1 MSKIFST
8 LVSYALFLV
17 ILGLT
22 ALLLIFSYYGKSVD
36 DYRKL
41 ATYEPPITSRLY
53 ASDGRL
59 LAEYAAEKRAF
70 VPYEAIPKQLVQAF
84 ISAEDKKFFSHGGID
99 FVGIIRAIFQ
109 NIRFFGSGRRMIGA
123 STITQQVAKN
133 FLLTNEASFE
143 RKIKEA
149 ILAIRI
155 ERAFS
160 KEYIAELY
168 LNQIYLG
175 HYSYGVAA
183 AALNYFNKSL
193 DELTIAECAFLAALP
208 KGPNNYDP
216 NKRYDEAIGRRN
228 WVLSRMTEDGYITE
242 EQAKAASEEPITL
255 ASRSGNDVTTDA
267 EYFAE
272 EVRRF
277 LVSQYG
283 ENALYEGGLVVRT
296 TVDPE
301 MQKHA
306 AKALRRGL
314 IAYDQRHGFR
324 DPIAHF
330 DLSEEEKTV
339 ENTETE
345 IKTET
350 EPETE
355 EQAELPEEET
365 KNAWLEALQSV
376 PEVSYAPTE
385 WKQAIVLSAD
395 EEKAEIGLKTG
406 ETGTLPLAELKWAQK
421 NLPDQTLGPEIKA
434 VTEVLSVG
442 DVVWVEPVTQNAK
455 RQPYPENT
463 YALRQIPNVEGA
475 MIVLDPHTGRVLS
488 MVGGYSFKRSQF
500 NRAVQAKRQP
510 GSSFKP
516 FVYLAALDE
525 GFTPS
530 SLILDAPFVMDQGNG
545 QGKWKPKNYSKRF
558 YGPTTLRMGIEKSR
572 NLMTVR
578 LARAIGIEKVVE
590 YAKKFGISDDIPN
603 QMSIALGSGETSV
616 LKMATAYGMLVNGG
630 KKIKPILVDRIQDR
644 TGATVYNSDSRPCE
658 KCRAAEWNGEAAPK
672 IPDIREQLEDPR
684 SAYQIINILTGVLQP
699 GGSAQS
705 LRSLGKTFAGKTGTS
720 NSSFDGWFV
729 GMTPDLVV
737 AIFLGFDEPRTLGN
751 RDTGG
756 VIAAPIFKDFVNTAL
771 KNQPLIPFRVPAGI
785 RFVRVNHKT
794 GKPAEPKDKDVI
806 LEAFKAGENWQGK
819 VKGYIDGSETHLL
832 ESEQSD
838 EPAESKTSQTEEVD
852 DNIPGIGGIF

>member
-1 MSKIFST
+1 MSKLFST
-8 LVSYALFLV
+8 LVSYALFLA
-17 ILGLT
+17 ILGLIV
-22 ALLLIFSYYGKSVD
+22 LLLVFSHYGKSVD
-36 DYRKL
+36 DYRRL

-59 LAEYAAEKRAF
+59 LAEYATEKRAF

-99 FVGIIRAIFQ
+99 FVGIIRAVVQ
-109 NIRFFGSGRRMIGA
+109 NIRHIGSGRRMIGA

-193 DELTIAECAFLAALP
+193 DELTLAESAFLAALP

-216 NKRYDEAIGRRN
+216 NKRYDEALGRRN
-228 WVLSRMTEDGYITE
+228 WVLSRMQEEGYITE
-242 EQAKAASEEPITL
+242 EQAQAASAEPIVL
-255 ASRSGNDVTTDA
+255 ATRSDKEVTTDA

-277 LVSQYG
+277 LVSRYG

-301 MQKHA
+301 MQKYA
-306 AKALRRGL
+306 AKALRKGL
-314 IAYDQRHGFR
+314 ILYDQRHGFR
-324 DPIAHF
+324 EPIAKL
-330 DLSEEEKTV
+330 DLSEEE
-339 ENTETE
+339 
-345 IKTET
+345 
-350 EPETE
+350 
-355 EQAELPEEET
+355 
-365 KNAWLEALQSV
+365 WLDVLLSV
-376 PEVSYAPTE
+376 PAPSYAPTE
-385 WKQAIVLSAD
+385 WQQAVVLSVD
-395 EEKAEIGLKTG
+395 PEKAEIGLKSG
-406 ETGTLPLAELKWAQK
+406 QTGTIPLAEMKWAQK
-421 NLPDQTLGPEIKA
+421 NMPDQTLGPEIKA
-434 VTEVLSVG
+434 ADQVLSVG
-442 DVVWVEPVTQNAK
+442 DVVWTEPVTHNIK

-558 YGPTTLRMGIEKSR
+558 YGPTTLRVGIEKSR

-578 LARAIGIEKVVE
+578 LAKAIGVNKVVE

-603 QMSIALGSGETSV
+603 QMSIALGSGETTV
-616 LKMATAYGMLVNGG
+616 LRMAAAYGMLVNGG
-630 KKIKPILVDRIQDR
+630 KKIEPILIDRIQDR

-658 KCRAAEWNGEAAPK
+658 KCRTDGWKGEKAPK

-705 LRSLGKTFAGKTGTS
+705 LRTLGKTFAGKTGTS

-737 AIFLGFDEPRTLGN
+737 AIFIGFDEPRTLGN

-756 VIAAPIFKDFVNTAL
+756 VIAAPIFKDFVSMAL

-794 GKPAEPKDKDVI
+794 GKPAAPKDTDVI
-806 LEAFKAGENWQGK
+806 LEAFKADENWQGK
-819 VKGYIDGSETHLL
+819 IKGYIDGSEGQITLTDPT
-832 ESEQSD
+832 E
-838 EPAESKTSQTEEVD
+838 EPAGEKTSQTEETD

>member
-1 MSKIFST
+1 MMSKLFST
-8 LVSYALFLV
+8 FVSYALFLV
-17 ILGLT
+17 ILGLI
-22 ALLLIFSYYGKSVD
+22 ALLSIFSYYGKSVD

-70 VPYEAIPKQLVQAF
+70 VPYEAIPKQLMQAF
-84 ISAEDKKFFSHGGID
+84 MSAEDKKFFSHGGID
-99 FVGIIRAIFQ
+99 FIGIARAIIQ
-109 NIRFFGSGRRMIGA
+109 NIRHIGSGRRMVGA

-133 FLLTNEASFE
+133 FLLTNEVSFE

-216 NKRYDEAIGRRN
+216 NKRYDEAIARRN
-228 WVLSRMTEDGYITE
+228 WVLSRMQDDGYITE
-242 EQAKAASEEPITL
+242 EQRKAAEEEPITL
-255 ASRSGNDVTTDA
+255 ASRSDKEIATDA

-272 EVRRF
+272 EVRRS
-277 LVSQYG
+277 LVSKYG

-296 TVDPE
+296 TVDSE

-306 AKALRRGL
+306 TKALRRGL
-314 IAYDQRHGFR
+314 ITYDQRHGFR
-324 DPIAHF
+324 EPIAKL
-330 DLSEEEKTV
+330 DLSEEE
-339 ENTETE
+339 
-345 IKTET
+345 
-350 EPETE
+350 
-355 EQAELPEEET
+355 
-365 KNAWLEALQSV
+365 WLDVLLSV
-376 PEVSYAPTE
+376 PDVNYAPPE
-385 WKQAIVLSAD
+385 WKQAVVLSVD
-395 EEKAEIGLKTG
+395 KDKAEIGLKSG
-406 ETGTLPLAELKWAQK
+406 ETGTIPLDEVKWAQK
-421 NLPDQTLGPEIKA
+421 NMPDQTLGPP
-434 VTEVLSVG
+434 VQSVDQVLNIG
-442 DVVWVEPVTQNAK
+442 DVVWTEPVTKNAK
-455 RQPYPENT
+455 RKPYPENT

-558 YGPTTLRMGIEKSR
+558 YGPTTLRIGIEKSR

-578 LARAIGIEKVVE
+578 LAKAIGIEKVVE
-590 YAKKFGISDDIPN
+590 YAKKFGISDDIPD
-603 QMSIALGSGETSV
+603 QMSIALGSGETTV
-616 LKMATAYGMLVNGG
+616 LRLATAYGMLVNGG
-630 KKIKPILVDRIQDR
+630 KKISPILIDRIQDR
-644 TGATVYNSDSRPCE
+644 NGTTVYNSDSRPCE
-658 KCRAAEWNGEAAPK
+658 NCRSEAWNGEGAPQ

-684 SAYQIINILTGVLQP
+684 SAYQIVNIMTGVLQR
-699 GGSAQS
+699 GGSAAS
-705 LRSLGKTFAGKTGTS
+705 LRSLGRTFAGKTGTS

-729 GMTPDLVV
+729 GVTPDLVV
-737 AIFLGFDEPRTLGN
+737 AIFIGFDDPRTLGD

-756 VIAAPIFKDFVNTAL
+756 VIAAPVFRDFVNLAL
-771 KNQPLIPFRVPAGI
+771 KNEPLIPFRVPEGI

-794 GKPAEPKDKDVI
+794 GKPATPKDKDVI
-806 LEAFKAGENWQGK
+806 LEAFKTDEEIHGK
-819 VKGYIDGSETHLL
+819 IKGYIDGSEDSV
-832 ESEQSD
+832 SEREETEKVEDVSV
-838 EPAESKTSQTEEVD
+838 SQTEEED

>member
-1 MSKIFST
+1 MSKLFST

-17 ILGLT
+17 ILGLIG
-22 ALLLIFSYYGKSVD
+22 LLLIFSYYGKSVD
-36 DYRKL
+36 DYRRL

-99 FVGIIRAIFQ
+99 FLGIVRAVIQ
-109 NIRFFGSGRRMIGA
+109 NIRFIGSGRRMIGA

-216 NKRYDEAIGRRN
+216 NKRYDEAIARRN
-228 WVLSRMTEDGYITE
+228 WVLSRMKEEGYITE
-242 EQAKAASEEPITL
+242 EQAKEASEEPITL
-255 ASRSGNDVTTDA
+255 ATRSEKEVATEA
-267 EYFAE
+267 EYFSE

-277 LVSQYG
+277 LVSRYG

-301 MQKHA
+301 MQKYA
-306 AKALRRGL
+306 AQALRRGL

-324 DPIAHF
+324 
-330 DLSEEEKTV
+330 
-339 ENTETE
+339 
-345 IKTET
+345 
-350 EPETE
+350 EPV
-355 EQAELPEEET
+355 ARLELPEEFTEED
-365 KNAWLEALQSV
+365 WIQALQAV
-376 PEVSYAPTE
+376 PVPTYAPAE
-385 WKQAIVLSAD
+385 WMPAAVLAVD
-395 EEKAEIGLKTG
+395 AEKAEIGLKSG
-406 ETGTLPLAELKWAQK
+406 ETGTVPLAELKWARK
-421 NLPDQTLGPEIKA
+421 NLPDQTLGSEIKSA
-434 VTEVLSVG
+434 EEVLSVG
-442 DVVWVEPVTQNAK
+442 DVVWVEPVKQNAK

-475 MIVLDPHTGRVLS
+475 MVVLDPHTGRVLS

-545 QGKWKPKNYSKRF
+545 LGKWKPKNYSKRF

-578 LARAIGIEKVVE
+578 LAKAIGVDKVVE
-590 YAKKFGISDDIPN
+590 YAKKFGISEDIPT
-603 QMSIALGSGETSV
+603 QMSIALGSGETTV

-630 KKIKPILVDRIQDR
+630 KKIEPVLVDRIQDR

-658 KCRAAEWNGEAAPK
+658 KCRTEGWKGEKAPK

-737 AIFLGFDEPRTLGN
+737 AIFLGFDEPKTLGDH
-751 RDTGG
+751 DTGG
-756 VIAAPIFKDFVNTAL
+756 VIAAPVFKTFVTTAL
-771 KNQPLIPFRVPAGI
+771 KNQPLIPFRVPSGI

-794 GKPAEPKDKDVI
+794 GKPATPKDTDVI
-806 LEAFKAGENWQGK
+806 LEAFKADENWQGK
-819 VKGYIDGSETHLL
+819 IKGYIDGSEERSSLTE
-832 ESEQSD
+832 ESDGRE
-838 EPAESKTSQTEEVD
+838 ETKPSQTEENE

>member
-1 MSKIFST
+1 MMSKLFST
-8 LVSYALFLV
+8 FVSYALFLV
-17 ILGLT
+17 ILGLI
-22 ALLLIFSYYGKSVD
+22 ALLSIFSYYGKSVD

-59 LAEYAAEKRAF
+59 LAEYASEKRAF
-70 VPYEAIPKQLVQAF
+70 VPYEAFPKQLIQAF
-84 ISAEDKKFFSHGGID
+84 ISAEDKNFFSHGGID
-99 FVGIIRAIFQ
+99 FMGIARAIVQ
-109 NIRFFGSGRRMIGA
+109 NIRYIGSGRRMVGA

-133 FLLTNEASFE
+133 FLLTNEVSFE

-216 NKRYDEAIGRRN
+216 NKRYDDAIARRN
-228 WVLSRMTEDGYITE
+228 WVLSRMVDEGYITE
-242 EQAKAASEEPITL
+242 EQRKAASEEPITL
-255 ASRSGNDVTTDA
+255 ATRSDKEVATDA

-277 LVSQYG
+277 LVSKYG

-296 TVDPE
+296 TVDSE

-306 AKALRRGL
+306 TKALRNGL
-314 IAYDQRHGFR
+314 ITYDRRHGFR
-324 DPIAHF
+324 EPIAKL
-330 DLSEEEKTV
+330 DLSEEE
-339 ENTETE
+339 
-345 IKTET
+345 
-350 EPETE
+350 
-355 EQAELPEEET
+355 
-365 KNAWLEALQSV
+365 WLDVLLSV
-376 PEVSYAPTE
+376 PEPNYAPPE
-385 WKQAIVLSAD
+385 WKQAVVLAVD
-395 EEKAEIGLKTG
+395 AEKAEIGLKSG
-406 ETGTLPLAELKWAQK
+406 ETGTIPLAEVTWAQK
-421 NLPDQTLGPEIKA
+421 NMPDQTLGPQITS
-434 VTEVLSVG
+434 VDQVLSVG
-442 DVVWVEPVTQNAK
+442 DVVWTEHVTKNAK

-558 YGPTTLRMGIEKSR
+558 YGPTTLRIGIEKSR

-578 LARAIGIEKVVE
+578 LAKAIGIDKVVE
-590 YAKKFGISDDIPN
+590 YAKKFGISEDIPN
-603 QMSIALGSGETSV
+603 QMSIALGSGETTV
-616 LKMATAYGMLVNGG
+616 LKLATAYGMLVNGG
-630 KKIKPILVDRIQDR
+630 KKISPVLIDRIQDR
-644 TGATVYNSDSRPCE
+644 NGTTVYNSDSRPCK
-658 KCRAAEWNGEAAPK
+658 KCRTDGWKGESAPQ

-684 SAYQIINILTGVLQP
+684 SAYQIINIMTGVLQR
-699 GGSAQS
+699 GGSAQT
-705 LRSLGKTFAGKTGTS
+705 LRSLGRTFAGKTGTS

-729 GMTPDLVV
+729 GVTPDLVV
-737 AIFLGFDEPRTLGN
+737 AIFIGFDEPKTLGKK
-751 RDTGG
+751 DTGG
-756 VIAAPIFKDFVNTAL
+756 VIAAPVFKNFVNMAM
-771 KNQPLIPFRVPAGI
+771 KDEPLIPFRVPEGI

-794 GKPAEPKDKDVI
+794 GKPATSKDKDVI
-806 LEAFKAGENWQGK
+806 LEAFKADEALHGK
-819 VKGYIDGSETHLL
+819 IKGYIDGSEDSVVTQ
-832 ESEQSD
+832 EQTQETED
-838 EPAESKTSQTEEVD
+838 TTISQTEEEE